1 MWLRHWLF
9 RTPLFLRKRRL
20 TILSRRGRSGNFSP
34 LRTAIIG
41 SGRLWPPLDL

>member
-1 MWLRHWLF
+1 MWLRHGLF

-20 TILSRRGRSGNFSP
+20 TILPRRRRSGNFSP
-34 LRTAIIG
+34 LRTVIIG